1 MLSLGPLALTTP
13 WVLLAAAALPALW
26 WLMRATPP
34 APRRLEFPAVRLLF
48 GLRADQHVSVHT
60 PWWLILMRLA
70 LALLVILALSGPVLN
85 PDASSRGDGPLVLVV
100 DDTWAAAPT
109 WDERRAVLLDLTARA
124 GREGRSVLL
133 APTAAPAPDAV
144 SAPPASLSAADAAT
158 ALRALEPHP
167 WGKDLAG
174 VLTRLA
180 PALPDEGGTV
190 WLHDG
195 LEAPGTGA
203 LVERLQRLGR
213 LEIRRAGPG
222 AAPLIL
228 HPPETAATA
237 LAVTIARPEGG
248 PLPARTVTVRALD
261 AEGRPVLSAPAT
273 LARDALG
280 VRVSLDVPA
289 ELAPDLVR
297 LDLANHTGAAAVVLL
312 DDRWRQRPVGLVSE
326 APGERAPVPLL
337 DETHYI
343 REALAPIADLREGA
357 PGDLLKRDLSV
368 MLMTDGARPDEA
380 AVAALIAWVRR
391 GGTLVRF
398 AGPRLEPLA
407 PELLPVRLRPGERA
421 MGGSLSWTAPAHL
434 APFPEDGPFAG
445 LTPPGDV
452 AVGRQV
458 LAEPSPELAART
470 WARLSD
476 GTPLVTGA
484 PLGRGRVVLVH
495 VTADPRWSSLAM
507 SGLFIDMLRRLVEG
521 SRGVAGPE
529 SGAADSGESGMAGSG
544 DSMGLP
550 PHQVLDGFGRLGD
563 PPPGTQPLPLALLE
577 HPDVD
582 PAHPPGLYG
591 TSGQWRAYNLGG
603 ALEAP
608 RTLTTV
614 PAGAVDGRLNAAA
627 AERDLKPLVLTAAVI
642 LALIDL
648 VVALALRGLLAPSA
662 FGRGRAGV
670 RAGSLLLLA
679 VVVLA
684 PRMGLAQD
692 ESSRRGPIMDPMALA
707 AALQTRLAWVE
718 TGDAEVDRISAAGL
732 TALTRVLSQRTSA
745 ELADPVGV
753 SIASDPLV
761 VFPLLYWPVTASQSP
776 VTRAERGRMNGY
788 LRHGGM
794 ILLDVHAGGDPA
806 RLLEG
811 VDIPAL
817 RPLPEDHV
825 LTRSFYLLDRFP
837 GRTDGDTVW
846 VEADPTTH
854 DGVASVVVGYHDW
867 AGAWATDASGHA
879 LFATVPGGNRQRE
892 MAYRFGVNL
901 VLYALTG
908 NYKGDQVH
916 LPAIMERLT
925 N

>member
-1 MLSLGPLALTTP
+1 MLSLGPLALTAP
-13 WVLLAAAALPALW
+13 WILLAAAALPALW

-34 APRRLEFPAVRLLF
+34 APRRLDFPAVRLLF

-60 PWWLILMRLA
+60 PWWLILMRLV

-100 DDTWAAAPT
+100 DDTWATAPT
-109 WDERRAVLLDLTARA
+109 WDDRRAVLLDLVAKA
-124 GREGRSVLL
+124 GREGRPVLL
-133 APTAAPAPDAV
+133 VPTAAPAPDTVAE
-144 SAPPASLSAADAAT
+144 PPAPLSAAEAAT

-174 VLTRLA
+174 VLDRLS

-203 LVERLQRLGR
+203 LAERLHRLGR

-228 HPPETAATA
+228 HPPETAAAA
-237 LAVTIARPEGG
+237 LSVTVARPEGG

-261 AEGRPVLSAPAT
+261 AEERPVLSAPAT

-452 AVGRQV
+452 AVSRQV
-458 LAEPSPELAART
+458 LAEPSSELASRT

-507 SGLFIDMLRRLVEG
+507 SGLFIDMLHRLVEG
-521 SRGVAGPE
+521 SRGVAGLE
-529 SGAADSGESGMAGSG
+529 SDATVSGGA
-544 DSMGLP
+544 MGLP

-563 PPPGTQPLPLALLE
+563 PPPGTQPLPLALLD
-577 HPDVD
+577 HPAVD

-591 TSGQWRAYNLGG
+591 TPGQWRAYNLGG

-608 RTLTTV
+608 RALTALPV
-614 PAGAVDGRLNAAA
+614 GVIDGRLDAAA
-627 AERDLKPLVLTAAVI
+627 AERDLKPLMLTAAVI

-648 VVALALRGLLAPSA
+648 VVALALRGLLGPSPS
-662 FGRGRAGV
+662 GRGRANV

-684 PRMGLAQD
+684 PRMGIAQD
-692 ESSRRGPIMDPMALA
+692 EDSRREPMNPMALA
-707 AALQTRLAWVE
+707 AALKTRLAWVE
-718 TGDAEVDRISAAGL
+718 TGDDEADRISAAGL

-776 VTRAERGRMNGY
+776 VTGAERGQINGY

-794 ILLDVHAGGDPA
+794 ILLDVQAGGEPA

-867 AGAWATDASGHA
+867 AGAWATDASGQA